1 MLRTAWAIARKDLRV
16 LSRVPTAMFFSL
28 GWPLLMAVLFGLM
41 FGGGGERASIGLGL
55 VDEDSSPASR
65 ALVDGLA
72 AKEGIRGQPLERA
85 AATSAV
91 RRGKLVA
98 AVVVPK
104 GFGEASERL
113 FMGEPPAVEVLIDPS
128 RKAEAAMIEGLL
140 MGEGAKRF
148 EVLFSGGEAS
158 QAQVRKLRQ
167 QVEAARPGSI
177 PGEEH
182 LRGFLDQ
189 LDSFLGAT
197 SVAPEGAAGEGEG
210 RPDFRPLA
218 VSVTQVEGERR
229 GPASAFSVTFAQG
242 LLWGCIGCA
251 MSFVVGLVQEKTQ
264 GTLLRLRVAPRTP
277 VEILTGKALSC
288 ALGLGL
294 VQAAV
299 LGAGML
305 FFGVRP
311 QSVPLLAGTFVLVTA
326 LFVGLMLFVA
336 GFARTEQAASGM
348 GWAAMMPL
356 SMLGGGM
363 IPLIA
368 MPRWMAS
375 ASSASPFKWAILA
388 YEGALWRG
396 FSPREM
402 MVPWAILA
410 GGALL
415 AGGLGLW
422 RMRRGFEN

>member
-1 MLRTAWAIARKDLRV
+1 MLRTAWAIARKDLKV

-28 GWPLLMAVLFGLM
+28 GWPLLMAILFGLM
-41 FGGGGERASIGLGL
+41 FGGGGERARLGLGL
-55 VDEDSSPASR
+55 VDEDGSAASR
-65 ALVDGLA
+65 QLVEGLA
-72 AKEGIRGQPLERA
+72 AKEGIRGVPLDRA
-85 AATSAV
+85 AATAAV
-91 RRGKLVA
+91 RQGKLVA
-98 AVVVPK
+98 AVVVPE
-104 GFGEASERL
+104 GYGEAADRL
-113 FMGEPPAVEVLIDPS
+113 FMGEAPRVEVLIDPS
-128 RKAEAAMIEGLL
+128 RKAEGAMLEGLL
-140 MGEGAKRF
+140 MEQGAKRF
-148 EVLFSGGEAS
+148 ESLFSGGEAS
-158 QAQVRKLRQ
+158 REQVRKLQ
-167 QVEAARPGSI
+167 AQVDANPGVL

-182 LRGFLDQ
+182 LRGFLGE

-197 SVAPEGAAGEGEG
+197 AAVPNGGAPGGG
-210 RPDFRPLA
+210 FQPLA
-218 VSVTQVEGERR
+218 VSLTKVEGDRR

-288 ALGLGL
+288 ALALGL

-299 LGAGML
+299 LTVGWA
-305 FFGVRP
+305 FFRVRP
-311 QSVPLLAGTFVLVTA
+311 QSALLLAGTFLLVTA

-336 GFARTEQAASGM
+336 GFARTEQAASGI

-363 IPLIA
+363 IPLMA

-375 ASSASPFKWAILA
+375 ASSASPFKWAILS

-396 FSPREM
+396 FSLREILL
-402 MVPWAILA
+402 PWIILA
-410 GGALL
+410 AGALL
-415 AGGLGLW
+415 SGGLGLW
-422 RMRRGFEN
+422 RMRRGFES